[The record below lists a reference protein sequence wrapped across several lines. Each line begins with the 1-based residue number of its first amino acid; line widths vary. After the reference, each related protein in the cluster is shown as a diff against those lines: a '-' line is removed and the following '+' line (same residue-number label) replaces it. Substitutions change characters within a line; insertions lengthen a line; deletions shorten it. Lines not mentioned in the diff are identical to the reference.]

1 MIFAA
6 VLCAVVENDELCCEE
21 NEELGDVTDGD
32 GVFAVPHFGQ
42 NLVVSLICAPQFL
55 QNIKKSFF
63 LHKNGGDD
71 SPFPFYK
78 KLDKKSRKTK
88 DSFLISINPTIVSG
102 NTYG

>member
-21 NEELGDVTDGD
+21 NEELGDVTDGG
-32 GVFAVPHFGQ
+32 GVAADPHFGQ

-63 LHKNGGDD
+63 LHKNGGMIAL
-71 SPFPFYK
+71 FHFTRNWI
-78 KLDKKSRKTK
+78 KSQEKQRIL
-88 DSFLISINPTIVSG
+88 F
-102 NTYG
+102 

>member
-21 NEELGDVTDGD
+21 NEELGDVTDGG
-32 GVFAVPHFGQ
+32 GVAAVPHFGQ

-63 LHKNGGDD
+63 LHKNGGMIVL
-71 SPFPFYK
+71 FNFTRNWI
-78 KLDKKSRKTK
+78 KSQEKQRIL
-88 DSFLISINPTIVSG
+88 F
-102 NTYG
+102 

>member
-21 NEELGDVTDGD
+21 NEELGDVTDGG
-32 GVFAVPHFGQ
+32 GVAAVPHFGQ

-63 LHKNGGDD
+63 LHKNGGMIVLFH
-71 SPFPFYK
+71 STRNWI
-78 KLDKKSRKTK
+78 KSQEKQRIL
-88 DSFLISINPTIVSG
+88 F
-102 NTYG
+102 

>member
-1 MIFAA
+1 MRSTRIPATMRINWIGFFLIFAA
-6 VLCAVVENDELCCEE
+6 VFCAVVENDELCCEE
-21 NEELGDVTDGD
+21 NEEL
-32 GVFAVPHFGQ
+32 
-42 NLVVSLICAPQFL
+42 
-55 QNIKKSFF
+55 
-63 LHKNGGDD
+63 GDD